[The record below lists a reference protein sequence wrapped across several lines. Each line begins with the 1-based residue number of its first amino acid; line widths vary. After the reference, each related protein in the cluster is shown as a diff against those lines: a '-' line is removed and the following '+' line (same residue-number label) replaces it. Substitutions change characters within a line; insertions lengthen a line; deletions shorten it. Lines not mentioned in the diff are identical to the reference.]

1 MGGKNPFLG
10 IAYVVVGGL
19 CIVLGALFTA
29 THLIKPRYVPRH
41 ACLQAAIQSRVWC
54 SLLTSGG
61 TMTENSATTAISAGT
76 QSSPVGQLQPD
87 AARDMVRERRPLMD
101 ALRIHMIIVI
111 VIYQAG
117 VGGVSDSEPGAK
129 NGFLGAQALRI
140 YVCTYVQSRISYPF
154 RTTPLLI
161 LGRSISLEYCPRC
174 LSLIP
179 LRRHDRA
186 SPPCFPLRVP

>member
-1 MGGKNPFLG
+1 VRVFDGTKSILLSTRTIMGGKNPFLG

-87 AARDMVRERRPLMD
+87 AARDMVRERKPLSCMQY
-101 ALRIHMIIVI
+101 A
-111 VIYQAG
+111 
-117 VGGVSDSEPGAK
+117 
-129 NGFLGAQALRI
+129 F
-140 YVCTYVQSRISYPF
+140 T
-154 RTTPLLI
+154 
-161 LGRSISLEYCPRC
+161 
-174 LSLIP
+174 
-179 LRRHDRA
+179 
-186 SPPCFPLRVP
+186 